1 MKTNLRNQI
10 SALLEVQGN
19 CYVPVPFLV
28 GAPGTGKSAILREI
42 AHAKGW
48 NVRVVPVQ
56 APPEDFVGI
65 PKLGEKSF
73 EYMASPIITEMLEC
87 KEPTLFIFD
96 ELNAAHPKTMVT
108 FYQLFNERE
117 WQGRQISGKAKIAA
131 TGNLGE
137 EDGTESVVEEMPS
150 ALRERLWTIRWD
162 LDFDAWS
169 QWIIKKYGDNMVVTF
184 LKSERK
190 YFNAPEMR
198 DEFGAP
204 SPRSWEFVIS
214 MSQHIELGIEEL
226 KGIIGTRAAVAF
238 GTWVEEMSKI
248 TWVNILKDPKLI
260 DMINDTN
267 AANVATG
274 VMDWME
280 GREKVTKKEAILL
293 VRACEKMPID
303 LVGGILT
310 KAKNMAQPAKEVLGQ
325 ASREFNG
332 GDNRFRNTLKKIISS
347 I

>member
-1 MKTNLRNQI
+1 MNLRKKI
-10 SALLEVQGN
+10 EALLEAQGKS
-19 CYVPVPFLV
+19 YIPVPFLV
-28 GAPGTGKSAILREI
+28 GAPGTAKSSILRDI
-42 AHAKGW
+42 ATKKGW
-48 NVRVVPVQ
+48 RIRVVPVQ

-87 KEPTLFIFD
+87 KESTLFIFD

-117 WQGRQISGKAKIAA
+117 WQGRSLSPNAKIAA

-137 EDGTESVVEEMPS
+137 EDGTGAVVEEMPS
-150 ALRERLWTIRWD
+150 ALRERLWTLRWD

-169 QWIIKKYGDNMVVTF
+169 QWITQKYGDNMAVTF

-190 YFNAPEMR
+190 YFNAPDMR

-226 KGIIGTRAAVAF
+226 KGVIGTRAAVAF

-274 VMDWME
+274 IMDWME
-280 GREKVTKKEAILL
+280 GREKMTKKEALLL
-293 VRACEKMPID
+293 VRVCEKMPVD

-310 KAKNMAQPAKEVLGQ
+310 KAKTMAQAAKETLGR

-332 GDNRFRNTLKKIISS
+332 GDNQFRKTLKKIISL